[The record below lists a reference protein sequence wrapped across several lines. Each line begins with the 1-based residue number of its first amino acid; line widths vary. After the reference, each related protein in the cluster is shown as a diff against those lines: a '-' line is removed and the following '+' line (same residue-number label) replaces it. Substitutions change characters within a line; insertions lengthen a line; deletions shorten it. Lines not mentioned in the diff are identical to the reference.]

1 MSIFSSIH
9 KHKEKRTKS
18 RKKDI
23 GINFFNFVK
32 SIVAIVNMIILLMH
46 MYLPLP
52 SHRTCY
58 RLTYYWLVPY
68 PIPAYLQL
76 MLHHICCTYTYT
88 VLMNDFEIIDHIPYS
103 ISFATVQYLLHRL
116 NEKHGGLAGTP
127 QSRDIQ
133 QVLPRSTRH
142 IQSCILKKIKNKN

>member
-1 MSIFSSIH
+1 MSIPAYIH
-9 KHKEKRTKS
+9 TKKKGQKVEKR
-18 RKKDI
+18 DI

-32 SIVAIVNMIILLMH
+32 SIVAIDMIILLMH

-58 RLTYYWLVPY
+58 RLPYYWLVPD

-88 VLMNDFEIIDHIPYS
+88 VLMNDFEFIDHIPY
-103 ISFATVQYLLHRL
+103 IKSFATVQYLLHCL

-142 IQSCILKKIKNKN
+142 IQSCI